1 MPELRQA
8 KSLNFY
14 RSYLDPETWNCLQ
27 LVKEFHHPGWDHWL
41 RFAGAVK

>member
-14 RSYLDPETWNCLQ
+14 RSIEIIYENCLYMAASKISK
-27 LVKEFHHPGWDHWL
+27 LMFP
-41 RFAGAVK
+41 